1 MYVDCEDDISKRKK
15 WQKLFKKEEECD
27 DVDDNE
33 DDVEE
38 IKRRICCVWINN
50 CTWTIGIIWK
60 HKIFFLSINMQI

>member
-33 DDVEE
+33 EDVEE
-38 IKRRICCVWINN
+38 IKEEFAV
-50 CTWTIGIIWK
+50 
-60 HKIFFLSINMQI
+60 FE